1 MLAVERGATLVFRAR
16 NSLKRCKIQLAKGIV
31 LTTEQTPSSS
41 GMLYRLDPDV
51 HHLAA
56 YERLDPISTILG

>member
-1 MLAVERGATLVFRAR
+1 MLAVERGAALVFSAR
-16 NSLKRCKIQLAKGIV
+16 NPLKRCKIELAKGIV
-31 LTTEQTPSSS
+31 LITEQTPSFP
-41 GMLYRLDPDV
+41 GVFYRFGPDV